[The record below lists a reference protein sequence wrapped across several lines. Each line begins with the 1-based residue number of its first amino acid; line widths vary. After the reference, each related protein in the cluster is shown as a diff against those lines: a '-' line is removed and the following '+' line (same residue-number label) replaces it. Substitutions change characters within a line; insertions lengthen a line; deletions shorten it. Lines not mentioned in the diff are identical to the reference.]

1 MDANKAVQ
9 YQSPAHVHAQSDV
22 TSLVDDLAAKTD
34 KVQTDPGNVHV
45 TGDISPD
52 ATGWYRQNG
61 TYNGSPAYER
71 IGGGWWIRYEGA
83 VPWWWRICEGSDV
96 GTAVLRWSGPYS
108 FDYPGIAPDEGEYS
122 PINGAT
128 GTATVALGTMAQDY
142 LASYDTEGNLVRGV
156 TKSDVP
162 IKTDG
167 LYALSG
173 KVQEGTSSASGDY
186 AHAEGG
192 STASGYRSH
201 AEGSGGNASG
211 NYAHAEGGSGTAAGS
226 YAHAEGSSAV
236 ASGHYSH
243 AEGYNNK
250 CGYAGDYCS
259 ISGTTVTISGD
270 ARSRFT
276 NGENIVFWNL
286 YGADGSTAS
295 QQRTVTS
302 VPSYAG
308 GNTTF
313 SINSAL
319 NPAHTYGRVASQN
332 KGRYAHAEGNAN
344 NVLSD
349 SAHAEGS
356 NNSVAASS
364 TSAHVEGDHNT
375 VSANYTHA
383 EGYYTTASA
392 QGAHASG
399 YYSASNKQYQRALA
413 SGRFAAAGDSQYTEI
428 VLRRATS
435 SDTPAELTINGSA
448 PSGTTENT
456 SNRFICA
463 TGKTYACLVMIAARK
478 SDGMSA
484 FFIRQV
490 LIKNVSGTV
499 TLEGSVQTVGV
510 DINPAGWTE
519 PAITA
524 DDANNSLVVTV
535 TGVAATNIRW
545 SATIQAQEI
554 LY

>member
-9 YQSPAHVHAQSDV
+9 YQSPAHVHVESDV
-22 TSLVDDLAAKTD
+22 ANLTDDLAAKTD

-45 TGDISPD
+45 TGTLSPD

-61 TYNGSPAYER
+61 TYNYTPAYER
-71 IGGGWWIRYEGA
+71 IGGGWWIRYEGTM
-83 VPWWWRICEGSDV
+83 PWWWRICEGNDV
-96 GTAVLRWSGPYS
+96 DTAVSRWSGPIS
-108 FDYPGIAPDEGEYS
+108 FDYPMIAPDEGSYS
-122 PINGAT
+122 PMNGAT
-128 GTATVALGTMAQDY
+128 GTATVALGCMARDY
-142 LASYDTEGNLVRGV
+142 LASYDTEGNLVLGV
-156 TKSDVP
+156 PKSDVP

-167 LYALSG
+167 LYSLSG
-173 KVQEGTSSASGDY
+173 RVQEGTGTASGTY
-186 AHAEGG
+186 AHAEGSY
-192 STASGYRSH
+192 STACGT
-201 AEGSGGNASG
+201 
-211 NYAHAEGGSGTAAGS
+211 YAHAEGFGGTASGK
-226 YAHAEGSSAV
+226 YAHAEGSSA
-236 ASGHYSH
+236 AAAGHYAH

-276 NGENIVFWNL
+276 NGENVVFWNL

-295 QQRTVTS
+295 QQKTVTS

-308 GNTTF
+308 GSTTF

-319 NPAHTYGRVASQN
+319 NPAHTNSRVASQN

-344 NVLSD
+344 SVLSD

-375 VSANYTHA
+375 ASANYTHA

-399 YYSASNKQYQRALA
+399 YYSAANKQYQRTLA
-413 SGRFAAAGDSQYTEI
+413 SGWFAAAGDSQYTEI
-428 VLRRATS
+428 VLRRATTNE
-435 SDTPAELTINGSA
+435 TPAELTIDGAA

-463 TGKTYACLVMIAARK
+463 TGKTYACLIMLAARK
-478 SDGMSA
+478 SDGTSA
-484 FFIRQV
+484 FFLRQV
-490 LIKNVSGTV
+490 VVKNVSGTV
-499 TLEGSVQTVGV
+499 SLEGLVQTVGV
-510 DINPAGWTE
+510 DINPAGWTA

-524 DDANNSLVVTV
+524 DNTNKSLVITV

-545 SATIQAQEI
+545 SATIQAQEVI
-554 LY
+554 Y